1 MEELRTFKNQAQ
13 EFLQSDNYRAYLEFD
28 SARGSEQWN
37 AFMQWQQSQQRNQ
50 MTDAEDQE
58 EQVDEDEER
67 MQGLV
72 EVQIDTVRPKPLA
85 PMASNG

>member
-1 MEELRTFKNQAQ
+1 MEELKTFKNQAQ

-58 EQVDEDEER
+58 DQEVDEER

-72 EVQIDTVRPKPLA
+72 EVQIDTVRTKSLA
-85 PMASNG
+85 TLASNG

>member
-50 MTDAEDQE
+50 MTDADDQE
-58 EQVDEDEER
+58 EQADYEER

-72 EVQIDTVRPKPLA
+72 EVQIDTMRVKPLA
-85 PMASNG
+85 PMASIG

>member
-1 MEELRTFKNQAQ
+1 MEELKTFKNQAQ

-37 AFMQWQQSQQRNQ
+37 AFMQWQQQRNQ
-50 MTDAEDQE
+50 ITDAGDQEDQ
-58 EQVDEDEER
+58 VDDEER

-72 EVQIDTVRPKPLA
+72 EVQIDTVRAKPLA
-85 PMASNG
+85 ASNG